1 MASSKSAQSQEASN
15 PPAAAATQGGKTD
28 AKVDAKAGALA
39 DQAQAQQESSNS
51 VDFLPLFAP
60 PGIRFCLHAD
70 FKDDFTMRVALTIM
84 MYQSFGDE
92 VRLFLSVLFSFIH

>member
-1 MASSKSAQSQEASN
+1 MATSKSAQSQEASN

-28 AKVDAKAGALA
+28 TKVDAKQA
-39 DQAQAQQESSNS
+39 DQTHDTQASSNS